1 MRLEENLKKECVS
14 DLPLREAI
22 TIQTDTTVI
31 AAIELM
37 REKQLGCAIVIDA
50 DGKPLGTFSERT
62 VIDLVLQQPDNLNAL
77 AVGEHMDEEW
87 FSVRQTDSICTVM
100 ETIQQKAARFVCVL
114 DEDGQ
119 VVALTGQKGLSEYVA
134 EHFPRQVMAQRVGG
148 KPGMETREG
157 A

>member
-1 MRLEENLKKECVS
+1 MRLEENIRKECVS

-22 TIQTDTTVI
+22 IIQTDTTVI

-37 REKQLGCAIVIDA
+37 REKKLGCAVVVDA

-62 VIDLVLQQPDNLNAL
+62 VIDLVLQQPDNLSAL
-77 AVGEHMDEEW
+77 VVGEHMDEEW
-87 FSVRQTDSICTVM
+87 FSVRQTDSICAVM
-100 ETIQQKAARFVCVL
+100 ETIQQRSARFVCVL
-114 DEDGQ
+114 DDEGK
-119 VVALTGQKGLSEYVA
+119 VVALTGQKGLTEYIA
-134 EHFPRQVMAQRVGG
+134 EHFPRQVMVQRVGG